1 MSKTA
6 LRKYV
11 GETIRLNKSIIKPL
25 YLVAETMPLKYNQSD
40 FLKAFKQLYPLVWKI
55 LSERHENY
63 NGKDNFLKQI
73 GKKPIYNCPTV
84 EKYLLELHA
93 TKNILSDKYKAKR
106 AETFDENKRQQ
117 KYAVLKKKSES
128 KLEKKKIQV
137 DKYTELM
144 QEIEPYFIEALI
156 AAYHQRSITTEGK
169 MEILLEMKKYNCE
182 KAFEFFY
189 KLNDAEMNSQIKNLA
204 FQHLQKCGRYVKL
217 RGKPKGKEKS
227 YMVETTNFNM
237 TPKDLARRLEQN
249 TVQSHKRY
257 GIFISHSYKDS
268 EIVKKVVSLLNK
280 RGLSCYCDWSSD
292 NDFLKRSLVS
302 DYTKI
307 VLKKRIEQSDK
318 VLLVRTSNSME
329 GLNVSS
335 EWIQMELDHCAK
347 INKPILYLDLLND
360 GIMLNY
366 QKVDCNLTEN
376 RIEI

>member
-11 GETIRLNKSIIKPL
+11 GESMRLNKSIKRPL
-25 YLVAETMPLKYNQSD
+25 YLVAETMPLKYNQAD
-40 FLKAFKQLYPLVWKI
+40 FLNAFKQLYPLVWKM
-55 LSERHENY
+55 LSERHDNY
-63 NGKDNFLKQI
+63 NGKDKFLKEI
-73 GKKPIYNCPTV
+73 GKKPIYNCPSA

-93 TKNILSDKYKAKR
+93 TKNILSNKYKAQR
-106 AETFDENKRQQ
+106 IETFDKNKRQQ
-117 KYAVLKKKSES
+117 QYATLKKKSES
-128 KLEKKKIQV
+128 KLEKKRIQV
-137 DKYTELM
+137 DKYTELI

-156 AAYHQRSITTEGK
+156 AAYHQRGITTEGK

-182 KAFEFFY
+182 KVLEFFY
-189 KLNDAEMNSQIKNLA
+189 KINDAELNFQIRNLA

-227 YMVETTNFNM
+227 YMVDTTNFNM
-237 TPKDLARRLEQN
+237 TPKDLAKRLKTN
-249 TVQSHKRY
+249 SVQSQKRY
-257 GIFISHSYKDS
+257 GIFISHSYKDG
-268 EIVKKVVSLLNK
+268 EIVKKVVSILNK
-280 RGLSCYCDWSSD
+280 RGLSCYYDWSSD

-302 DYTKI
+302 EFTKI

-318 VLLVRTSNSME
+318 MLLIRTSNSMD
-329 GLNVSS
+329 GFNVSS

-360 GIMLNY
+360 GNVLNY
-366 QKVDCNLTEN
+366 KKIDFNLSEN